1 MTQHTDLDNQTVQ
14 IQPERPTRHSAAGTA
29 YNLSEMTFTVMLTST
44 KSLTP
49 AILLDEVAP
58 FLKAIADFQ
67 HLINEAKSRR
77 WPEVQLLM
85 VAKGSMTHSSP
96 ISAQLKGVVDA
107 IAFMQ
112 NIITWRRKHIEPMHG
127 WNGQPLDPHLHQMKV
142 ALALEILEKISPR
155 LDERE
160 RASYVSRM
168 LEPLE
173 VLITSNLEVGAY
185 DSEDM

>member
-1 MTQHTDLDNQTVQ
+1 MTQYTDLNNQTTQTQKPVR
-14 IQPERPTRHSAAGTA
+14 RPVAGAA
-29 YNLSEMTFTVMLTST
+29 YNLSEMIFTIMLTST
-44 KSLTP
+44 KPLTP

-67 HLINEAKSRR
+67 HLINEIKSRR
-77 WPEVQLLM
+77 WPEVELLA
-85 VAKGSMTHSSP
+85 VVKGSKAYNSP
-96 ISAQLKGVVDA
+96 ISAKVKGVVDA

-127 WNGQPLDPHLHQMKV
+127 WNGQPLSPHLHQMKV
-142 ALALEILEKISPR
+142 ELALEILERVSPR

-160 RASYVSRM
+160 RTGYVSRL

-173 VLITSNLEVGAY
+173 VLITSSLEVGAY